1 MKKREQ
7 IDEVLQGVAVIVT
20 AIAVIWISAW
30 LS

>member
-7 IDEVLQGVAVIVT
+7 IDEVLQGVAVICT
-20 AIAVIWISAW
+20 AIAVIWLSAW